1 VQLKTY
7 KNSTQL
13 PTFRK
18 FLSVNL
24 KKLKASIGPGPLITA
39 AFIGPGTVTVCTL
52 AGIRFDFTLLWAL
65 ALSVIATVFL
75 QELSGRLGIITRM
88 DLSQLVRNKT
98 ATKWSRY
105 SIMALILLAIGIGN
119 AAYQSGNITGT
130 YLGLGIF
137 IDLPTWNLGP
147 FTIQS
152 GNLLIGIFA
161 AALLWTG
168 NYKRLERILV
178 GLVILMSIAFSIAA
192 ALTKPNLSAL
202 LQGFVPS
209 FSSEKL
215 PTIVALIGTTVVPYN
230 LFLYASLVQK
240 QWTKEEELP
249 SMRRDLWIS
258 IVLGGIVSMAI
269 LVAGV
274 ANPVQELETAQD
286 IAKGLTGVF
295 GAFGTYLMGFGLLA
309 AGLTSSLTA
318 PLAAGLVIC
327 GILGWN
333 QNIQSTSMRASMGT
347 ILFLGILFSS
357 FGIKPVT
364 LITLAQ
370 LANGILLPLISGWLL
385 WLSTK
390 KDLLGAHALGFKGI
404 LFGIFIWAI
413 TLVLGIKSFGAA
425 VGWF

>member
-1 VQLKTY
+1 MKTY

-75 QELSGRLGIITRM
+75 QELSGRLGIVTRM

-98 ATKWSRY
+98 TIKWSRY

-137 IDLPTWNLGP
+137 IDLPTWDLGP

-152 GNLLIGIFA
+152 GNVVIGIFA
-161 AALLWTG
+161 ATLLWTG

-192 ALTKPNLSAL
+192 ALTKPDLSAL

-240 QWTKEEELP
+240 QWTSEEELP

-274 ANPVQELETAQD
+274 ANPVEELETAQD

-333 QNIQSTSMRASMGT
+333 QNIQSHSMRVSMGI

-390 KDLLGAHALGFKGI
+390 KDLLGAQALGFKGI